1 MLFSFKHVR
10 FIQKLCIQ
18 ELNFIQKL
26 LFIKQLCRNEQSRDR
41 TIPADKNRRTA
52 DSKKNFLKNNFL
64 IGLEGVIIGSF

>member
-10 FIQKLCIQ
+10 FIQKLYIQ

-52 DSKKNFLKNNFL
+52 AHVTCRLKEKLFKK
-64 IGLEGVIIGSF
+64 